1 MIVMNQNDKMP
12 LDHKDD
18 RSGIIYP
25 FGFKGF
31 GVQHAQCLI
40 VISWWFCVS
49 TTLKVSLQKPLRR
62 WFPQVESS
70 NFVFQLGDLQIT
82 QIYVLMISYSYCIH
96 TLLKRSVDPGFHH
109 TFFVSTESIPKSV
122 CYGYMNQAVLQ
133 VAAIS
138 LLAICNAVKHIG
150 PVAQ

>member
-1 MIVMNQNDKMP
+1 M
-12 LDHKDD
+12 
-18 RSGIIYP
+18 
-25 FGFKGF
+25 
-31 GVQHAQCLI
+31 
-40 VISWWFCVS
+40 
-49 TTLKVSLQKPLRR
+49 
-62 WFPQVESS
+62 ESS

-96 TLLKRSVDPGFHH
+96 THLTKVFDPGFHH